1 MKKQI
6 GAMAKLISSML
17 IFGSIGLLVRYI
29 PVPSSVVAFV
39 RAFVGVI
46 FLLIVLMVKGTKLS
60 LPAIKN
66 NLVYLSL
73 SGIAIGFNWIL
84 LFESYRYTSVA
95 VSTLCYYMA
104 PIIVTLLSPLI
115 LKEKI
120 TAKRLLCVLAALGG
134 MALISGIFKSG
145 SLQSGETRGIVLG
158 LSAAVL
164 YATVILLNKQLRCIG
179 AMDRTVC
186 QLLVA
191 AVILLPYNL
200 LSCDIA
206 SVRVTPSGWILLAVA
221 GVIHTGLAYYLYF
234 GSMEHLSG
242 QSIALAS
249 FIDPVV
255 AVLISITILAEPF
268 DVYTVVGA
276 AAILGAA
283 VISELPMKKRY
294 PVDHNRVEEVTY
306 EKN

>member
-1 MKKQI
+1 
-6 GAMAKLISSML
+6 MAKLVSSML
-17 IFGSIGLLVRYI
+17 IFGSIGLLVRHI
-29 PVPSSVVAFV
+29 PMPSSIIAFV

-46 FLLIVLMVKGTKLS
+46 FLLFVLIAKGTKLS
-60 LPAIKN
+60 LSAIKSN
-66 NLVYLSL
+66 FVYLTL

-104 PIIVTLLSPLI
+104 PIIVALLSPLV

-120 TAKRLLCVLAALGG
+120 TARRFFCVLAALVG
-134 MALISGIFKSG
+134 MAMISGIFKTG
-145 SLQSGETRGIVLG
+145 SLQSGEIKGVALG
-158 LSAAVL
+158 FGAAAL
-164 YATVILLNKQLRCIG
+164 YATVILLNKQLCGIS

-186 QLLVA
+186 QLLVSA
-191 AVILLPYNL
+191 IVLLPYNL
-200 LSCDIA
+200 FKCDTV
-206 SVRVTPSGWILLAVA
+206 SLKVTPSGWILLAVA
-221 GVIHTGLAYYLYF
+221 GVVHTGLAYYLYF
-234 GSMEHLSG
+234 GSMEHLSA

-276 AAILGAA
+276 VAILGAA
-283 VISELPMKKRY
+283 VISELPVKRGNMH
-294 PVDHNRVEEVTY
+294 DN
-306 EKN
+306 

>member
-1 MKKQI
+1 MV
-6 GAMAKLISSML
+6 KLISSML

-29 PVPSSVVAFV
+29 PMPSSIVAFV
-39 RAFVGVI
+39 RAFIGVI
-46 FLLIVLMVKGTKLS
+46 FLLIVLVVKGTKLY
-60 LPAIKN
+60 LPAIKSN
-66 NLVYLSL
+66 FVYLTL

-120 TAKRLLCVLAALGG
+120 TAKRFLCVLAALGG
-134 MALISGIFKSG
+134 MALISGIFTAG
-145 SLQSGETRGIVLG
+145 SLQSGEVKGIALG
-158 LSAAVL
+158 FGAAVL
-164 YATVILLNKQLRCIG
+164 YATVILLNKQLRNIS

-186 QLLVA
+186 QLLVSA
-191 AVILLPYNL
+191 IVLLPYNL
-200 LSCDIA
+200 LTCDTA
-206 SVRVTPSGWILLAVA
+206 LLRVTPSGWILLAVA
-221 GVIHTGLAYYLYF
+221 GVVHTGLAYYLYF
-234 GSMEHLSG
+234 GSMEHLNA

-268 DVYTVVGA
+268 DVYTLFGA

-283 VISELPMKKRY
+283 LISELPVMRGNMH
-294 PVDHNRVEEVTY
+294 DN
-306 EKN
+306 